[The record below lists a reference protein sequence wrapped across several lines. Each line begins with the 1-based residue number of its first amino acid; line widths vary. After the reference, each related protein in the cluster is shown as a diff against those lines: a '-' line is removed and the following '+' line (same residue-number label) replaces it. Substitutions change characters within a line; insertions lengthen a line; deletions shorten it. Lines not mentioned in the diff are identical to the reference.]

1 MERKRWVVAMLIGL
15 TALTAA
21 SFSSSLAWYISSTTL
36 HVDNLE
42 VKLKTDR
49 DLRISTSKEGP
60 FVDELTTEDLDH
72 SRDAFSPVSTMFESR
87 WRDGKTLPKFYEYT
101 SPILPSSG
109 IPYGPQEKTVG
120 YFTQTLFLR
129 ADDDVYVTLD
139 SSFCFARA
147 YEYANRLTAESLKN
161 NILYQGYTVDEI
173 YERLN
178 GVANSLRMSFYFP
191 EDDQYFILD
200 PNKEGVT
207 YYGGILDNSKSG
219 SFDTYTDR
227 NGDVR
232 EVVYGEYNDIAYI
245 RYGERLSSDR
255 KAEGEH
261 TCFNA
266 DHLHNTYPFDEEASK
281 AAGFAFKE
289 EKSLALS
296 DLSDTT
302 VVENNPFAVRLYRDT
317 PKSFQLSIYLEGWD
331 HDCVNAVM
339 GASFLAGAQFK
350 ILREAYE

>member
-1 MERKRWVVAMLIGL
+1 MAMLIGL

-21 SFSSSLAWYISSTTL
+21 SFSSSLAWYISSTVL
-36 HVDNLE
+36 HVENLE
-42 VKLKTDR
+42 VKVKTER
-49 DLRISTSKEGP
+49 DLRISTSINGF
-60 FVDELTTEDLDH
+60 FVDELSTEDLAT
-72 SRDAFSPVSTMFESR
+72 SNGPFSPVSTMFESR
-87 WRDGKTLPKFYEYT
+87 WRDGETMPKFYEYT

-109 IPYGPQEKTVG
+109 IPYGPEEQKKG
-120 YFTQTLFLR
+120 FFTQTLYLKC
-129 ADDDVYVTLD
+129 DDDVFVTLD
-139 SSFCFARA
+139 SSFCYARA
-147 YEYANRLTAESLKN
+147 YEYANRRQAESLEHN
-161 NILYQGYTVDEI
+161 VMYRDYTVDEI

-178 GVANSLRMSFYFP
+178 GVAKSMRISFYFP
-191 EDDQYFILD
+191 DDDQYFILD
-200 PNKEGVT
+200 PNKEGST
-207 YYGGILDNSKSG
+207 YYGGILDNSRNG
-219 SFDTYTDR
+219 AYDTYNDIH
-227 NGDVR
+227 NEAR
-232 EVVYGEYNDIAYI
+232 EVVYGEYNDLALV
-245 RYGERLSSDR
+245 RYGKKLQEDEV
-255 KAEGEH
+255 AEGEH

-317 PKSFQLSIYLEGWD
+317 PKPFQLSIYLEGWD

-339 GASFLAGAQFK
+339 GASFLAGVQFK